1 MAQSATYRPP
11 LLRRPNAAGAANSI
25 PGRCPFLG
33 TPADPGTALAFPSE
47 ANHCFRARI
56 PTPISS
62 IHQENYCLSH
72 QYETCPVYRQYSANE
87 PVERAEV
94 VPVAAIAVGTAAVGA
109 AAMGAA
115 TLDAP
120 EPPRWMGESVGS
132 AIAPAASVAAGM
144 ALGAGRAP
152 VAYDEPIHPDFQND
166 AALTSRPA
174 RSWGIEPRAVLLGL
188 LLVAML
194 ALAGWAVL
202 TFLGGRDRA
211 GSQGAIV
218 TLPTTAATVDMSVG
232 QTDGAVA
239 VGADAEATAT
249 ALGAAAATPTAALAA
264 AEATATTD
272 SAAIDSVAATATAL
286 FAGASATAE
295 CRAPDWW
302 VAYVTQEGDTVEAL
316 AASRGLLP
324 EEIIVANCLASL
336 DLAPGLELRLP
347 PVGVIVLLPVATAT
361 PAAATTP
368 AAAATT
374 RPNRPTPT
382 FPAIFATP
390 PLIIFPTPAFPIV
403 VLPTTEP
410 LVPEPG
416 DPTSP
421 APRPTSPPRPNATS
435 TPATLPTLTPPIF
448 GATSTPPIFGAT
460 STPPIFGATSTPP
473 TFGTAEPTKTPPSA
487 GGSTSAP

>member
-1 MAQSATYRPP
+1 MSQSATYRPP
-11 LLRRPNAAGAANSI
+11 LLRRPSAAGGANSI

-33 TPADPGTALAFPSE
+33 TPTDPGTALAFPSE

-72 QYETCPVYRQYSANE
+72 QYETCPVYRQYSTNE
-87 PVERAEV
+87 QAERAEV
-94 VPVAAIAVGTAAVGA
+94 VPVAAIAVGTAAVGTATVGTA
-109 AAMGAA
+109 AV
-115 TLDAP
+115 DAP
-120 EPPRWMGESVGS
+120 DSPHWMSEGVGS
-132 AIAPAASVAAGM
+132 AIAPAAAVTAGM

-152 VAYDEPIHPDFQND
+152 VAYDEPIHPDFQTD
-166 AALTSRPA
+166 AALSPRPA
-174 RSWGIEPRAVLLGL
+174 RTRGIEPRALLLGL
-188 LLVAML
+188 LLLAML

-218 TLPTTAATVDMSVG
+218 SLPTLAATVDMSVG
-232 QTDGAVA
+232 QTEGAVA
-239 VGADAEATAT
+239 VGAAAEATAT
-249 ALGAAAATPTAALAA
+249 ALGAAGATPTVAVAAV
-264 AEATATTD
+264 ETTTTTD

-302 VAYVTQEGDTVEAL
+302 VPYVTQEGDTVESL

-324 EEIIVANCLASL
+324 EEIIVANCLASP

-361 PAAATTP
+361 AVPAATTTP
-368 AAAATT
+368 
-374 RPNRPTPT
+374 RPNQPTPT

-390 PLIIFPTPAFPIV
+390 PLIIFFPTPAFPIV

-421 APRPTSPPRPNATS
+421 APRPTSVPRPNATA
-435 TPATLPTLTPPIF
+435 TPAPPAILPTM
-448 GATSTPPIFGAT
+448 TPPIFGAT

-473 TFGTAEPTKTPPSA
+473 TFGTVQPTKTPPST
-487 GGSTSAP
+487 GGNTSAP

>member
-11 LLRRPNAAGAANSI
+11 LLRRPSAAGGVNNV

-47 ANHCFRARI
+47 ANHCFRSRFPI
-56 PTPISS
+56 PISS

-87 PVERAEV
+87 QPERAEV
-94 VPVAAIAVGTAAVGA
+94 VPVAAIAVGTAAVGTA
-109 AAMGAA
+109 VAGTAVAGTA
-115 TLDAP
+115 TVDAP
-120 EPPRWMGESVGS
+120 ESPRWMGANVAS
-132 AIAPAASVAAGM
+132 ATAPPVHVAAGM

-152 VAYDEPIHPDFQND
+152 VAYNEPIHPDFQND
-166 AALTSRPA
+166 AAMTARPA
-174 RSWGIEPRAVLLGL
+174 RSSGIEPRSVLLGL
-188 LLVAML
+188 LLLAML

-218 TLPTTAATVDMSVG
+218 TLPTLAATVDMSVG
-232 QTDGAVA
+232 QTDGAAVA

-249 ALGAAAATPTAALAA
+249 ALGAAGATPTA

-302 VAYVTQEGDTVEAL
+302 VPYVTQAGDTVESL
-316 AASRGLLP
+316 AAARGLLP
-324 EEIIVANCLASL
+324 EEIIVANCLASP
-336 DLAPGLELRLP
+336 DLTPGLELRLP

-361 PAAATTP
+361 ATPAATT
-368 AAAATT
+368 TT

-390 PLIIFPTPAFPIV
+390 PLIIIFPTPSFPIV
-403 VLPTTEP
+403 VVPTPEP

-421 APRPTSPPRPNATS
+421 APRPTSVPRPNATS
-435 TPATLPTLTPPIF
+435 TPPTLPTSTPPIF
-448 GATSTPPIFGAT
+448 GPTSTPPIFGAT
-460 STPPIFGATSTPP
+460 STPPAVGATSTPP
-473 TFGTAEPTKTPPSA
+473 TFGTVQPTKTPPGP
-487 GGSTSAP
+487 GGNTSAP